1 MRAQGYS
8 AIDHIVQDESIIRQE
23 GISFDELD
31 VVVPPAALC
40 LPDMLYFGEFIT
52 WRENNAEHSQNLAKH
67 EAQTKELA
75 LHLHARILWSW

>member
-52 WRENNAEHSQNLAKH
+52 
-67 EAQTKELA
+67 
-75 LHLHARILWSW
+75 